1 MDLLVVLIAALTAP
15 TSLSAPN
22 MVRAVQPTTNSPAQR
37 SESGAQATA
46 RVTVRIIAQSAR
58 IGSTYSAPQPLMMPR
73 TTAVAAA
80 DGTMVPAL
88 VYDFE

>member
-1 MDLLVVLIAALTAP
+1 MVVLIAALAVP
-15 TSLSAPN
+15 ASLSAPN
-22 MVRAVQPTTNSPAQR
+22 MVRAVQPTTISFAQR
-37 SESGAQATA
+37 SDSGAQATA
-46 RVTVRIIAQSAR
+46 RVTVRIIAQAAR
-58 IGSTYSAPQPLMMPR
+58 IGSAYSAPQALMVPR

>member
-1 MDLLVVLIAALTAP
+1 MVVLIAALAAP
-15 TSLSAPN
+15 ASLPAPD
-22 MVRAVQPTTNSPAQR
+22 MVGAVEQSTVSFARR
-37 SESGAQATA
+37 SDSGAEATA
-46 RVTVRIIAQSAR
+46 RVTVRIIAHSAR
-58 IGSTYSAPQPLMMPR
+58 IGSAYSAPQALMVPR